1 MNRSWLTVCAFLA
14 GALVIGVALS
24 LFHPHILP
32 AWAQVGGPRSP
43 GVPHEHGDG
52 GPGDGEAGHDHGD
65 EGHEEGAEGEHADE
79 VTLAADAVEK
89 YGIQVAPTAKQLL
102 LPTFV
107 APARV
112 AYNAEAMAHVGT
124 QITGR
129 IAELRVNLG
138 DAVTKGD
145 PLLVIQSPEWGQSQS
160 EYLQQLTAA
169 KTAAPSVD
177 IARASYENVKRLYD
191 ETKGAALNEV
201 RTREGALKVAEAA
214 LQAAESAVLAA
225 ESRLRQLGMNEEA
238 IAALAASGKTDPRF
252 TIYAP
257 IDGQVVE
264 REVTLGELVDPQQES
279 LLVLADLSTLWI
291 LADVPEARGRDVAV
305 GAKVSVSSSSTEGP
319 ELEGSVTFIS
329 PSLDQAT
336 RTVPVRIVVQNDGG
350 TLRPGTFAHAEIAV
364 SRPGDSMEPV
374 LAVPEAA
381 LQTVEGRTAVFVAV
395 EGEPN
400 TFAARP
406 ITVGKMIGGMVP
418 VLTGLVEGE
427 PVVVAGSFL
436 LKAELGK
443 GSAEH
448 QH

>member
-1 MNRSWLTVCAFLA
+1 MNRFLLSFCAFLA
-14 GALVIGVALS
+14 GAIVIVVALTM
-24 LFHPHILP
+24 FHPHILP
-32 AWAQVGGPRSP
+32 AWAQVGERRSP
-43 GVPHEHGDG
+43 GD
-52 GPGDGEAGHDHGD
+52 DHDHGD
-65 EGHEEGAEGEHADE
+65 EGHEAGEEEAEGEHADE

-89 YGIQVAPTAKQLL
+89 YGIRIAPAARQLL

-107 APARV
+107 APAKV
-112 AYNAEAMAHVGT
+112 AFNAESMAHVGT

-129 IAELRVNLG
+129 IIELRVNLG
-138 DAVTKGD
+138 DEVKKGD

-169 KTAAPSVD
+169 RTAAPSVD
-177 IARASYENVKRLYD
+177 IARASYENIKRLYD

-201 RTREGALKVAEAA
+201 RTREGELKVAEAA

-225 ESRLRQLGMNEEA
+225 ESRLRQLGMEDEA

-257 IDGQVVE
+257 IEGQVVE

-305 GAKVSVSSSSTEGP
+305 GASVSVSSTSTDGP
-319 ELEGSVTFIS
+319 NLDGSVTFIS

-336 RTVPVRIVVQNDGG
+336 RTLPVRIVVQNDGG
-350 TLRPGTFAHAEIAV
+350 TLRPGTFARAEIAV
-364 SRPGDSMEPV
+364 ARPGNASEPV

-381 LQTVEGRTAVFVAV
+381 IQTVEGRTAVFVAV
-395 EGEPN
+395 EGEAN

-406 ITVGKMIGGMVP
+406 ITAGKMVGGMVP
-418 VLTGLVEGE
+418 VLSGLAEGE

-436 LKAELGK
+436 LKADLGK
-443 GSAEH
+443 SSAEH